1 MSLIYTDLSKFID
14 DVTDR
19 AAHTFYY
26 SSSNQA
32 AIGYVGIHQLATATF
47 IDTACS
53 YIPGQSTILASS
65 LATDIYNNMQR
76 LNMHYNPSLQGLNLW
91 WDWID
96 QNINLPIETRVLEVR
111 HQLGGV
117 LTSCYKSPYSNS
129 IYYLS

>member
-53 YIPGQSTILASS
+53 YIPGQI
-65 LATDIYNNMQR
+65 TDF
-76 LNMHYNPSLQGLNLW
+76 
-91 WDWID
+91 
-96 QNINLPIETRVLEVR
+96 NIKFIQIFTTTTCRD
-111 HQLGGV
+111 
-117 LTSCYKSPYSNS
+117 
-129 IYYLS
+129 